1 MVLWRSRTAG
11 TRYRSAVEHPSWRL
25 PPVGIPGSPRAG
37 SPHDQN
43 GISDITVAPA
53 LSICAHQERNWKA
66 DEVSPATTDV
76 TAPYATPRERADRGR
91 EARVTVPRAS
101 HGDWSAAP
109 DRRDPLSILE
119 QQELTRVPEL
129 VPIRHARMAASPFA
143 FYRGAAAV
151 MAADL
156 ALGPR
161 TPLHVQLCGDAHLAN
176 FGGFASPER
185 DLVFDVNDF
194 DETLPGP
201 FEWDL
206 KRLGASFEIAGRAR
220 GLGESDRNGLVS
232 SSARAYRE
240 AILEFSNKRTLEIW
254 NAHLD
259 AAEIVRRWGSEV
271 GKSVLAGFRR
281 AASKAETKDH
291 LKAFEKLTIRV
302 DGALRFTNDPP
313 LLVPVQDLLGA
324 ESETEATIKAALRS
338 YRRTLS
344 GDRQHLFD
352 RYRYLDLARKVV
364 GVGSV
369 GTRCWVALF
378 VGRDEGDPLFLQV
391 KEAEASVLEPYVGKS
406 RYANHGQRV
415 VEGQRLMQGAS
426 DIMLGW
432 DQIVAPDGVTRDFYM
447 RQLWDWK
454 ISADL
459 ELMRPDAL
467 RAYAQI
473 CGWTLA
479 RAHARSGDEIA
490 IGAYL
495 GGGKAFDHAIADF
508 SSSYAEQ
515 NQVDYQ
521 ALVNAV
527 ADGDLIADAGV

>member
-1 MVLWRSRTAG
+1 M
-11 TRYRSAVEHPSWRL
+11 
-25 PPVGIPGSPRAG
+25 SP
-37 SPHDQN
+37 
-43 GISDITVAPA
+43 T
-53 LSICAHQERNWKA
+53 
-66 DEVSPATTDV
+66 TTDA
-76 TAPYATPRERADRGR
+76 TAAHATPRERADRGR
-91 EARVTVPRAS
+91 QARVTVPRAS

-143 FYRGAAAV
+143 FYRGAAAI
-151 MAADL
+151 MAGDL
-156 ALGPR
+156 APGPR

-206 KRLGASFEIAGRAR
+206 KRLGASLEVAGRAR
-220 GLGESDRNGLVS
+220 GLSESVRSSLVT

-240 AILEFSNKRTLEIW
+240 AMLEFSNKRTLEIW

-259 AAEIVRRWGSEV
+259 FTEIVRRWGSEV
-271 GKSVLAGFRR
+271 GKSMLASFQR
-281 AASKAETKDH
+281 AATKAATKDH
-291 LKAFEKLTIRV
+291 LKAFEKLTVRV
-302 DGALRFTNDPP
+302 DGMLQFTNDPP
-313 LLVPVQDLLGA
+313 LLVPVQDLFGA
-324 ESETEATIKAALRS
+324 ETETETTIKAALRS

-352 RYRYLDLARKVV
+352 KYRYVDLARKVV

-378 VGRDEGDPLFLQV
+378 VGRDEEDPLFLQV
-391 KEAEASVLEPYVGKS
+391 KEAEESVLEPYVGKS

-432 DQIVAPDGVTRDFYM
+432 QRVEAPGDAPRDFYM

-454 ISADL
+454 VSANIDL
-459 ELMRPDAL
+459 MPIDGV

-479 RAHARSGDEIA
+479 RAHARSGDPIA
-490 IGAYL
+490 IAAYL
-495 GGGKAFDHAIADF
+495 GSSDAFDRAVARF
-508 SSSYAEQ
+508 AASYAGQ
-515 NQVDYQ
+515 NERDHRE
-521 ALVNAV
+521 LVAAINAGKLQSEEFSETSETPGNGKPKV
-527 ADGDLIADAGV
+527 KEKAKPKLKAKE